1 MIQVMETQGI
11 SVDSQVLIDGSNTLK
26 VNAFSPPLME
36 QFVIM
41 NLNYFKNFW
50 SRSRERFSFFFADE
64 NTKGRRR
71 GPQGKVKVW

>member
-1 MIQVMETQGI
+1 METQGI
-11 SVDSQVLIDGSNTLK
+11 SVDSQVLIDASNTLK
-26 VNAFSPPLME
+26 VNAFFSSLME
-36 QFVIM
+36 QFVINL

-50 SRSRERFSFFFADE
+50 SRSRESFPLFFFADE